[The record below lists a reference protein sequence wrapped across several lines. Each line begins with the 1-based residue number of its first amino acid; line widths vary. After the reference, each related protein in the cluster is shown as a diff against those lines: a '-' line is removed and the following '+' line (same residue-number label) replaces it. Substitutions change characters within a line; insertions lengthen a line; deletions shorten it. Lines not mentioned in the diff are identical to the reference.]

1 MTMKLYCIPGAS
13 SLFPHIIMR
22 EAGLEFQL
30 IKVDEHT
37 KLTQDGR
44 DYRRA

>member
-13 SLFPHIIMR
+13 SHFPHIALR
-22 EAGLEFQL
+22 EAELEFEL

-37 KLTQDGR
+37 
-44 DYRRA
+44 